1 MNIYPAKKK
10 KGNKCR
16 NKLRKARYC
25 RIQRVSAL
33 FLGL

>member
-1 MNIYPAKKK
+1 MHIYPAKKK
-10 KGNKCR
+10 ETNLAT
-16 NKLRKARYC
+16 NLEKARYC